1 MRMCIGKDRQL
12 YIPIRVIGYS
22 KWQLS

>member
-1 MRMCIGKDRQL
+1 MCIGKDRQL
-12 YIPIRVIGYS
+12 YIPISVIGYS